1 MNEVTAAILGLLG
14 GLSLFL
20 FGMTVMGDAL
30 EKAAGNKLKS
40 ILSKMTSNPI
50 FGFLLGLGVTAVIQ
64 SSSATTVMLIG
75 FVNAGLIQLRSA
87 IPVIMGSNIGT
98 TITAWIL
105 SLSGIS
111 GDAWYLEIVK
121 PSTFTP
127 VLAVIGVVLFV
138 FLKNQKFKE
147 IGLILLGFAALIF
160 GMDMMS
166 EGFKNDEIQSVL
178 GGFFETFATNPLLG
192 LLTGAV
198 VTAIIQS
205 SSASVGILQTVAL
218 NSPTAFTLG
227 MALPII
233 MGQNIG
239 TCVTAI
245 LGSAGA
251 NKDAKRVAAV
261 HLTFNVIGSV
271 VLLSVFCLLQYVIV
285 PGGLGFAND
294 IATPFGIAVLH
305 SAFNIICTALL
316 LPCYK
321 LLEKLAIFLVKD
333 KKGETEERN
342 LFDDRLLAT
351 PGIAIEQAKRVTYKM
366 AKRARR
372 SVQNAVGLF
381 EKYDKKGF
389 ESVVED
395 ENKIDIYEDEIGTYL
410 VKITGCDLN
419 ESDSLE
425 VSKLLHMISDL
436 ERLSDHAVNLAH
448 SAKEMNDKKI
458 TFSSGAIDEM
468 RVIIR
473 AVDDILGLSID
484 SFMQND
490 IEKATR
496 VEPLEEVID
505 LLQTEIR
512 ANHIRRLKNNEC
524 TIELGFIL
532 TDMLTDLERVSDHCS
547 NIAGCVIEITHN
559 SLGMHG
565 YTRSLKSGNEVYDN
579 YLKSYSDEYKL
590 KI

>member
-40 ILSKMTSNPI
+40 ILSKITSNPI

-127 VLAVIGVVLFV
+127 VLAVIGVVLYV
-138 FLKNQKFKE
+138 FLKNQKLKE
-147 IGLILLGFAALIF
+147 IGLILLGFATLIF

-166 EGFKNDEIQSVL
+166 DGFKNDEIQSVL

-251 NKDAKRVAAV
+251 NKDAKRVSAV
-261 HLTFNVIGSV
+261 HLSFNVIGSA
-271 VLLSVFCLLQYVIV
+271 VLLSLFCLLHYAII
-285 PGGLGFAND
+285 PDGLAFAHEV
-294 IATPFGIAVLH
+294 ATPFGIAVLH
-305 SAFNIICTALL
+305 SAFNIICTAML

-366 AKRARR
+366 AERARR

-458 TFSSGAIDEM
+458 SFSSGAIDEM

-484 SFMQND
+484 SFMKND

-512 ANHIRRLKNNEC
+512 ANHVRRLKNNEC